1 MKAVWEKERSYCLNC
16 INKPC
21 SKKGCPLEND
31 IPSFIEEED
40 AHSAFKILSKT
51 TVLPA
56 ICGRICPHSKQCQG
70 SCIRGIQG
78 NPVRIG
84 QVEAYI
90 GDMSLKENYKIPLE
104 DINNI
109 VEIGDNK
116 DKITEKKVA
125 VIGSGPCGLT
135 CAAFLA
141 KYGVQVTIFE
151 KYDKLGGLLI
161 HGIPDFR
168 LDRKIV
174 NQTINKILELGI
186 QTETNREL
194 GKNLFINDLINEYD
208 AVFIAI
214 GANLS
219 NQTLYGDNIIKGNEF
234 LEKMNIIQEKYND
247 NIMEIL
253 EKEEMPIEDKE
264 FINFVKNLKGK
275 RIAVSGGGNVAMDCA
290 RTLKRFKSDVTIVYR
305 RDEEQMPAEKYEI
318 EEAKKE
324 GINMQ
329 VKTNIE
335 SFDSFNKKLK
345 CIRTELVQK
354 ENESR
359 LSPVNIEGSNFD
371 IDIDYVVLATGSKAD
386 TELLQKQELELN
398 DYGYIKVDEHYQT
411 SIKKVYA
418 GGDVAGCIATVAFA
432 ARNGRDVAEIIIK
445 ELAK

>member
-21 SKKGCPLEND
+21 SQKGCPLEND
-31 IPSFIEEED
+31 IPVFIEEED
-40 AHSAFKILSKT
+40 AQSAFKVLSKT

-116 DKITEKKVA
+116 DKIAEKKVA

-186 QTETNREL
+186 KTETNREL

-219 NQTLYGDNIIKGNEF
+219 NQTLYGENIIKGNEF

-247 NIMEIL
+247 KIMEIL
-253 EKEEMPIEDKE
+253 EKEEMPEEDKE

-290 RTLKRFKSDVTIVYR
+290 RTLKRFESDVTIVYR

-324 GINMQ
+324 GINIQ

-335 SFDSFNKKLK
+335 SFDSFNKKIK

-371 IDIDYVVLATGSKAD
+371 IDMDYVVVATGSKAD
-386 TELLQKQELELN
+386 TDLIQKQEIELN
-398 DYGYIKVDEHYQT
+398 EYGYIKVDEKHQT

-418 GGDVAGCIATVAFA
+418 GGDVAGCKATVAYA
-432 ARNGRDVAEIIIK
+432 ARNGRDVAETILK
-445 ELAK
+445 ELAI